1 MHDFDITGD
10 CMGLSTQIFGEE
22 GTFVQSDMQFAQMA
36 IADIR
41 KLAGKGA
48 IDRLDDE
55 IAMEL
60 HMKLFQTE
68 DITPDGRTVNLEA
81 TQLYVEYDSFLKKA
95 REAAQ
100 QTVNGDLWL
109 DRFNEERSE
118 DIHPGKH
125 GLWVPPERQ
134 GIFNTFESETL
145 SLVHL
150 AIDSV
155 WFDDQDNVAGINFV
169 NMRTFEYTIM
179 GQTNLENQV
188 A

>member
-1 MHDFDITGD
+1 
-10 CMGLSTQIFGEE
+10 
-22 GTFVQSDMQFAQMA
+22 MA
-36 IADIR
+36 SIVHIR

-100 QTVNGDLWL
+100 
-109 DRFNEERSE
+109 
-118 DIHPGKH
+118 
-125 GLWVPPERQ
+125 
-134 GIFNTFESETL
+134 
-145 SLVHL
+145 
-150 AIDSV
+150 
-155 WFDDQDNVAGINFV
+155 
-169 NMRTFEYTIM
+169 
-179 GQTNLENQV
+179 
-188 A
+188 